1 MSGVYGDMLL
11 YFPEQFRDLTVFEM
25 EPGINGGWTRTANS
39 DQRITGVFQNTS
51 GNRIK
56 DGNGNMVNSG
66 GLELWAATKKL
77 AGKFTMYE
85 DQVYRINVNANW
97 NFEGGFQKYSLEKV
111 VGNNGTE
118 SDNTTWNTGAGSF
131 C

>member
-11 YFPEQFRDLTVFEM
+11 FYPEQYRDLTVYEM
-25 EPGINGGWTRTANS
+25 TPGINGGWTRTADS
-39 DQRITGVFQNTS
+39 DQTITGVFQNTG

-56 DGNGNMVNSG
+56 DSNGNLVNTG
-66 GLELWAATKKL
+66 GLELWTATQDL
-77 AGKFTMYE
+77 AGKFTTYE
-85 DQVYRINVNANW
+85 NQVYRINVNTNW
-97 NFEGGFQKYSLEKV
+97 NHEGGFQKYSLEKV

-118 SDNTTWNTGAGSF
+118 SDNTTFNTGAGSF

>member
-25 EPGINGGWTRTANS
+25 EPGINGGWTKTANS

-56 DGNGNMVNSG
+56 DGNGNQVNSG
-66 GLELWAATKKL
+66 GLELWTATQNL
-77 AGKFTMYE
+77 AGKFTNHE
-85 DQVYRINVNANW
+85 GQVYRINVNTNW

>member
-11 YFPEQFRDLTVFEM
+11 FFPEQFRDLTVFEM
-25 EPGINGGWTRTANS
+25 EPGINGGWTKTANS

-56 DGNGNMVNSG
+56 DGNGNLVNSG
-66 GLELWAATKKL
+66 GLELWTATQNL
-77 AGKFTMYE
+77 AGKFTNHE
-85 DQVYRINVNANW
+85 GQVYRINVNTNW

>member
-11 YFPEQFRDLTVFEM
+11 FFPEQFRDLTVFEM
-25 EPGINGGWTRTANS
+25 EPGINGGWTKTANS

-56 DGNGNMVNSG
+56 DGNGNLVYSG
-66 GLELWAATKKL
+66 GLELWTAEQNL

-85 DQVYRINVNANW
+85 GQVYRINVNANW
-97 NFEGGFQKYSLEKV
+97 NHEGGFQKYSLEKV